1 MFTKEITGY
10 KYLLEIDAIN
20 AVKSVNDY
28 YTLPDEAGD
37 VTKEWVTYNYSNNF
51 NYWYIYS
58 NESLVVILGEPT
70 IFLV

>member
-58 NESLVVILGEPT
+58 NESLVVILGEPS